1 MKTDPNLSQALHL
14 MNGDAV
20 NDRIAR
26 GGVVEKMINGGKS
39 NDEIIRELFLRTF
52 GRAPA
57 PVEIKSVTDAIAA
70 EPASRKVIL
79 EDAFW
84 ALMNSKEF
92 YFNH

>member
-1 MKTDPNLSQALHL
+1 

-20 NDRIAR
+20 NDRIRR
-26 GGVVEKMINGGKS
+26 GQVVEKLIAAGKK
-39 NDEIIRELFLRTF
+39 DEEIVNELFLRCF
-52 GRAPA
+52 GRMPA
-57 PVEIKSVTDAIAA
+57 DVERKSVAA
-70 EPASRKVIL
+70 AVAADPANRQVVL

>member
-1 MKTDPNLSQALHL
+1 

-20 NDRIAR
+20 NDRIRR
-26 GGVVEKMINGGKS
+26 GKVVEKLISAGQ
-39 NDEIIRELFLRTF
+39 NDEQIVAELFLRVF
-52 GRAPA
+52 GRPPRDA
-57 PVEIKSVTDAIAA
+57 ERKSVAA
-70 EPASRKVIL
+70 AVAADPAGRQVVL